1 MSNFNEEWQRRML
14 AAGVFAGASNLG
26 EIHKSG
32 RIKWCNAS
40 IASLENEVS
49 RALGGTFKAS
59 LEREVSWRKGKGKE
73 VMSNGWNEV
82 TEKLQDTYKE
92 MKFDVNKV
100 KEKYK
105 E

>member
-26 EIHKSG
+26 ETHKSG

>member
-1 MSNFNEEWQRRML
+1 MSNFTEEWQHKML
-14 AAGVFAGASNLG
+14 AAGVLTGASNLG
-26 EIHKSG
+26 ETHKSG

-40 IASLENEVS
+40 IASLEHEVS
-49 RALGGTFKAS
+49 QALGGTFKAS

-82 TEKLQDTYKE
+82 TRNLQNTYKE
-92 MKFDVNKV
+92 INFDVNKV